1 MEQEFSLP
9 CRWQACNGAVVWW
22 KRNKR
27 DGKMDPGR
35 AGLDSITTLLLSGI
49 QRGKREL
56 FIHLADGLPV
66 CTSPAADARRRL
78 AMC

>member
-1 MEQEFSLP
+1 
-9 CRWQACNGAVVWW
+9 
-22 KRNKR
+22 
-27 DGKMDPGR
+27 MDPGR

-56 FIHLADGLPV
+56 FIHLANGMPV

-78 AMC
+78 AVC